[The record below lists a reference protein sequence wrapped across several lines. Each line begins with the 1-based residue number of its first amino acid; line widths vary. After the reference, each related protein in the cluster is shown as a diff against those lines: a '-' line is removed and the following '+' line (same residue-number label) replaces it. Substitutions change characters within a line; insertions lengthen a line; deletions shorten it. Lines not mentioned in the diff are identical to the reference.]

1 MGAMYQVNGR
11 QIRAARAG
19 LSLTI
24 QEMAELSGLSTATI
38 QRAEAGAL
46 NMKRETLDAI
56 LAVLELRGARFFASG
71 VSFPPGDVMVMR

>member
-1 MGAMYQVNGR
+1 MTHVNGR

-46 NMKRETLDAI
+46 NMKPETLHAI
-56 LAVLELRGARFFASG
+56 LAILELRGAQFFTSG
-71 VSFPPGDVMVMR
+71 VSFHTPDMVTLR